1 MPVDDASQQSGPTD
15 ENAGDAPT
23 LSFSG
28 KKEVEDAQENAYKKE
43 TMNEEA
49 RKKKERGDC
58 KEKNNQLKNFGKWL
72 KFS

>member
-43 TMNEEA
+43 TMNEE
-49 RKKKERGDC
+49 RGDC

>member
-28 KKEVEDAQENAYKKE
+28 KKEVEDAQENANKKK

-49 RKKKERGDC
+49 RKKKKGGIA
-58 KEKNNQLKNFGKWL
+58 KKKTIN
-72 KFS
+72 